1 MELTHAIRRAF
12 NLNADT
18 ATHDEIRTRILS
30 GGQVTGTNMCV
41 LICAILIASVGLNTG
56 STAVIIGAMLISPLM
71 GSILAMAYGTAAA
84 DYPRFRRHLYGFM
97 IQLIISLCWYP
108 RCTSCS
114 PRSTHRAPSSLPNAA
129 VLLRCHHR
137 HGGRHCGHHRFD
149 AHGEGEQH
157 HSGRGDCNG
166 AHAAGLYLRLCD
178 GASAVGYAGGCGVSV
193 SGEYLLYHALRWP
206 GAGSAARSRESAA

>member
-71 GSILAMAYGTAAA
+71 GSILAMAYGAAA
-84 DYPRFRRHLYGFM
+84 GDSQRFRRHLYGFL
-97 IQLIISLCWYP
+97 IQLIISLCVSTVYFLL
-108 RCTSCS
+108 S
-114 PRSTHRAPSSLPNAA
+114 PINFMMLSLQRRAALPASSAA
-129 VLLRCHHR
+129 PARKSR
-137 HGGRHCGHHRFD
+137 TMSFP
-149 AHGEGEQH
+149 A
-157 HSGRGDCNG
+157 
-166 AHAAGLYLRLCD
+166 LRL
-178 GASAVGYAGGCGVSV
+178 
-193 SGEYLLYHALRWP
+193 RQ
-206 GAGSAARSRESAA
+206 R